1 MSNAID
7 VKDLS
12 PEQLEQLE
20 QQIAAKKRA
29 QKEKEMK
36 ERENYKTMVNSAVR
50 EGIHELMQVNNMLSL
65 AKAKI
70 FSDFSSIIEL
80 KHELYGIK
88 SGQQSHTFTDDEG
101 RSLTIGYRILIRYDD
116 TLDVGI
122 AYVRKYLKSL
132 IKNDES
138 AELVENLEALLRK
151 DSKGN
156 LKPDRILDLQ
166 EIAEKRNDDNLTK
179 GVEIIRKSYKP
190 KRSVIF
196 IEAEILDPQG
206 KKQSI
211 PLSITSVEF
220 PEGFEPNFE
229 VFK

>member
-1 MSNAID
+1 METID
-7 VKDLS
+7 FDKLS
-12 PEQLEQLE
+12 PEQIAQLEEQL
-20 QQIAAKKRA
+20 ASKKRA
-29 QKEKEMK
+29 EKDRIKE
-36 ERENYKTMVNSAVR
+36 ERENYKTMVNATVR
-50 EGIHELMQVNNMLSL
+50 EGVHELMQVNSMLSL

-70 FSDFSSIIEL
+70 FSDFAAIINL

-101 RSLTIGYRILIRYDD
+101 RSITIGYRILIRYDD

-138 AELVENLEALLRK
+138 AELVENLEALLKK

-166 EIAEKRNDDNLTK
+166 EIADKRNDDNLTK

-190 KRSVIF
+190 VRSVIF
-196 IEAEILDPQG
+196 IEAEITDPQG

-211 PLSITSVEF
+211 PLSISSVEF
-220 PEGFEPNFE
+220 PKGFEPNFE